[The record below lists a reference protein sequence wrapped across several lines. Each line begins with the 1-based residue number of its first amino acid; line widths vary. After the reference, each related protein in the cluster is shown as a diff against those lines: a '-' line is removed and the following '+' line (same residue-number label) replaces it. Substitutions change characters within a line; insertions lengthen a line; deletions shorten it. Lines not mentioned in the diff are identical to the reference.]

1 MTSEIYVADR
11 NNIPESIFDEM
22 DAAVDCILRELN
34 EKHTDDRR

>member
-11 NNIPESIFDEM
+11 DNIPESIFDEM
-22 DAAVDCILRELN
+22 DAAIDSILRELN